1 VLGDNGESLLQGWAI
16 VENNSRYDWN
26 GVRLSLLA
34 GSPISFRMD
43 LAEPIYT
50 QRPEVDVPTA
60 TQVEPQVYEETIAD
74 TLREPPTASKK
85 TAGAPRRSGPSYAE
99 AEESLAPSP
108 WGRDQ
113 MEGSVE
119 TKAEALRAG
128 ALFEYRLEEPVDL
141 PAQHSAMLPII
152 NQNVETESISI
163 FDSSVLPRNPL
174 RGVKLTN
181 TTGLHIMAGP
191 ITIYEQNKY
200 AGDALFDDIVEGAEK
215 LMTYAV
221 DLETEVSVASEGKPD
236 DILLVKAMDGIL
248 TIQRTQRR
256 ATTYNIAFRGEKK
269 RPLLIEHPKRTSWNI
284 VGKNKPEE
292 ETRSSYRFRVAP
304 GDKQYEEF
312 LVTEERKLS
321 ETAML
326 ADLSNQKIDFYL
338 ERASFSDEIASA
350 LTQLQDMRYE
360 LTDLNRQ
367 KEEVSSRI
375 DEIFRDQSRIRNNLD
390 HLDEQSNL
398 YKQYVRTL
406 TSQEEQLMDLREQ
419 RIAIEERI
427 RRKQKEIREYVEGL
441 NIE

>member
-1 VLGDNGESLLQGWAI
+1 
-16 VENNSRYDWN
+16 
-26 GVRLSLLA
+26 
-34 GSPISFRMD
+34 
-43 LAEPIYT
+43 
-50 QRPEVDVPTA
+50 
-60 TQVEPQVYEETIAD
+60 
-74 TLREPPTASKK
+74 
-85 TAGAPRRSGPSYAE
+85 
-99 AEESLAPSP
+99 
-108 WGRDQ
+108 
-113 MEGSVE
+113 
-119 TKAEALRAG
+119 
-128 ALFEYRLEEPVDL
+128 
-141 PAQHSAMLPII
+141 
-152 NQNVETESISI
+152 
-163 FDSSVLPRNPL
+163 
-174 RGVKLTN
+174 
-181 TTGLHIMAGP
+181 
-191 ITIYEQNKY
+191 
-200 AGDALFDDIVEGAEK
+200 
-215 LMTYAV
+215 
-221 DLETEVSVASEGKPD
+221 
-236 DILLVKAMDGIL
+236 
-248 TIQRTQRR
+248 
-256 ATTYNIAFRGEKK
+256 
-269 RPLLIEHPKRTSWNI
+269 LLIEHPKRTSWNI